1 MKKNVL
7 PEAVKALGI
16 QPRDVVRVYRGK
28 IARDYQYENGVF
40 NQLNQPISKSGKDTF
55 DRTMTE
61 DELYELLN
69 GGEFEILAYGAK
81 PTNEELLHKI
91 EEIDATVKQTQE
103 FVNNINEAVELGITQ
118 EVTKKQKCEKVISG
132 VCDVILCVAGLVGF
146 FILLALIF

>member
-7 PEAVKALGI
+7 PEAIKELGI
-16 QPRDVVRVYRGK
+16 SSRDVIRVYK
-28 IARDYQYENGVF
+28 KNHTRDYQYENGVF
-40 NQLNQPISKSGKDTF
+40 TWMNAPKEKIKDGSAI
-55 DRTMTE
+55 MTE

-118 EVTKKQKCEKVISG
+118 EVTKKQKCEKVIG
-132 VCDVILCVAGLVGF
+132 EVCDVILCVAGLIGF
-146 FILLALIF
+146 FTLLALIF